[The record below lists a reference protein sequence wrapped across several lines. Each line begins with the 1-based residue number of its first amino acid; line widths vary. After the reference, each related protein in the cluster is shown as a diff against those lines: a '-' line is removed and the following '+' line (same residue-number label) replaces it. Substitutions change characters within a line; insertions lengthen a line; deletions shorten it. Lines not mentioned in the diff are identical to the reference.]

1 MAAGLVASE
10 NSALCNE
17 NHPPNRPGEENIKSR
32 NTLCELTSRKMR
44 ARVALLAIVAWAITA
59 GGTASALIINLTFD
73 SDTVFLNAGL
83 TATDIVN
90 MKAACNYA
98 ALQFTSNYTDNITV
112 NIRVTAVAGTG
123 TLGQSSTTIV
133 SVSDYTTLRN
143 ACVADATTT
152 NDATTL

>member
-1 MAAGLVASE
+1 M
-10 NSALCNE
+10 
-17 NHPPNRPGEENIKSR
+17 KSG

-44 ARVALLAIVAWAITA
+44 ARFALLAILTWAVTA
-59 GGTASALIINLTFD
+59 GGTASALVINLTFD
-73 SDTVFLNAGL
+73 SDTVFMNAGL
-83 TATDIVN
+83 TATDIIN

-98 ALQFTSNYTDNITV
+98 ALQFTSNYTDNINV

-123 TLGQSSTTIV
+123 TLGQSSTFIF

-152 NDATTL
+152 NEAAT